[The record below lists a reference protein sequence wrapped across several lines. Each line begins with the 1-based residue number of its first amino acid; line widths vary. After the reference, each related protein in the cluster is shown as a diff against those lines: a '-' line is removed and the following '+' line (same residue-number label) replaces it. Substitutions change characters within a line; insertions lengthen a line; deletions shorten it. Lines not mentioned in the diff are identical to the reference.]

1 MDENDALVDALDSAG
16 ADVEEPTEVIEQPV
30 VETEPE
36 PELTDFGRR
45 YLQTIEDEN
54 ERRAVERHVRRWDA
68 GYSKQ
73 EQKWNEFRTQ
83 YEQLGPVEELAVSRQ
98 LYNILQTDPLKIA
111 QYLHSKGII
120 YQPEEPEAP
129 APDSTNDS
137 AEAQRIAR
145 LEQMTQVL
153 LEQKQREDQ
162 QRQEQEQIAQF
173 KSDLQEARKTLG
185 EFDEQVVITLIAGG
199 VPSIEEAVKQY
210 QRLTQNAVNQN
221 ARKQAP
227 TLLGSSGTAPT
238 TKPPVP
244 KGKLDNRA
252 VNDLLVSLLESE

>member
-1 MDENDALVDALDSAG
+1 MDENDALVDALDSFGEEDTA
-16 ADVEEPTEVIEQPV
+16 VEPSVPEV
-30 VETEPE
+30 VEPVEPE

-45 YLQTIEDEN
+45 YLQTIEDES
-54 ERRAVERHVRRWDA
+54 ERSAVERHVRRWDA

-73 EQKWNEFRTQ
+73 EQKWNDFRSQ
-83 YEQLGPVEELAVSRQ
+83 YEQLGPVEELAVSKQ

-120 YQPEEPEAP
+120 YQPDEPEAP
-129 APDSTNDS
+129 APDSTSDS

-153 LEQKQREDQ
+153 LEQKQREDH

-173 KSDLQEARKTLG
+173 KSDLATARKELG
-185 EFDEQVVITLIAGG
+185 DFDEKVVITLIAGG

-238 TKPPVP
+238 TKPVP
-244 KGKLDNRA
+244 KGKLDNKQ
-252 VNDLLVSLLESE
+252 VTDLLVSLLETE